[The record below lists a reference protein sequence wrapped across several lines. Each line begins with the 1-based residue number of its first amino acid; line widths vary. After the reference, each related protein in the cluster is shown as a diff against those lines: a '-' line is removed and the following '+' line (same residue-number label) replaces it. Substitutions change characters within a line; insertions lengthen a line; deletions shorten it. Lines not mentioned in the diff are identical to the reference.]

1 MSTEKTPIAEL
12 ELVVIN
18 TNALTINDATLA
30 EAVAILKPIAD
41 GIPDAIERSKSLTV
55 ASANDADEAA
65 KLRDAIIEAH
75 DKAIK
80 TINEFDNGIIGRLYN
95 LHRRWTAFRNM
106 FSPLEDAAKVIK
118 GHIIAW
124 QEDERKKAAAE
135 QARLQAEADERA
147 RKEKE
152 RLEKEAAKLK
162 TPEKIQERLEAAA
175 AVVAPVIRVSSPVA
189 AVRTQK
195 RWTVASVDK
204 SAFLAAAAET
214 PMLQGYIE
222 IIESALVRSKAA
234 NELLE
239 VPGVK
244 FEKRVV

>member
-1 MSTEKTPIAEL
+1 MNAQTPIAEL

-18 TNALTINDATLA
+18 TNALTINDAALA
-30 EAVAILKPIAD
+30 EAVKTLKPIAD
-41 GIPDAIERSKSLTV
+41 GIPDAIERSESLTV
-55 ASANDADEAA
+55 SSANDADEAA

-75 DKAIK
+75 KTATK
-80 TINEFDNGIIGRLYN
+80 TINEFDNGIINRLHKLHGRWCALRKPFE
-95 LHRRWTAFRNM
+95 L
-106 FSPLEDAAKVIK
+106 LEGAAKTIK
-118 GHIIAW
+118 QKIIDF
-124 QEDERKKAAAE
+124 QEAERKKAEAE

-175 AVVAPVIRVSSPVA
+175 AVVAPVIRVAAPVS
-189 AVRTQK
+189 AVKTQK
-195 RWTVASVDK
+195 RWTIASIDK
-204 SAFLAAAAET
+204 AEFLAAAAET
-214 PMLQGYIE
+214 PMMQGYIE

-239 VPGVK
+239 VPGVT
-244 FEKRVV
+244 FEKRVI

>member
-1 MSTEKTPIAEL
+1 MNAEKTPITEF
-12 ELVVIN
+12 ELVASE
-18 TNALTINDATLA
+18 TSRLAINDATLA
-30 EAVAILKPIAD
+30 EAIKTLKPIAD
-41 GIPDAIERSKSLTV
+41 GIPDAIERSKTLTV
-55 ASANDADEAA
+55 SSADDADEAA
-65 KLRDAIIEAH
+65 KLRDAILDAH
-75 DKAIK
+75 KLAIK
-80 TINEFDNGIIGRLYN
+80 TVNEFDDGIIDRLFR

-106 FSPLEDAAKVIK
+106 FSPLEDAAKAIK
-118 GHIIAW
+118 GRIIAW

-152 RLEKEAAKLK
+152 RLEKEAARLK

-175 AVVAPVIRVSSPVA
+175 AVVAPVIRVA
-189 AVRTQK
+189 APAPSVKTQK

-239 VPGVK
+239 IPGVK